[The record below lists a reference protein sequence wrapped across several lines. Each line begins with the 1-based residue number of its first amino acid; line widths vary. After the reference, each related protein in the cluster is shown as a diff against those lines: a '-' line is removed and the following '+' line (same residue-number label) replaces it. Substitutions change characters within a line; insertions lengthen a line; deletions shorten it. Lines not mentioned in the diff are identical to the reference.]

1 MRSRVRVGC
10 TAVLCVVSLVGCASQ
25 SGQEDAAS
33 VAVRFLDAA
42 GRGDTGT
49 ACALLTPRTRE
60 DLAVSDGQS
69 CEQSLPTDRL
79 GGAVKRADTW
89 SDWAL
94 VSTEDS
100 SVFLTEFDSGWLVSA
115 AGCQPNGDAPY
126 RCVVGG

>member
-1 MRSRVRVGC
+1 MRSCVPVGC
-10 TAVLCVVSLVGCASQ
+10 TAVVCVAVLASCTSQ

-33 VAVRFLDAA
+33 VAARFLDAA
-42 GRGDTGT
+42 GRGDTGA

-79 GGAVKRADTW
+79 GGSVKQVDTW

-94 VSTEDS
+94 VNTEDS

-115 AGCQPNGDAPY
+115 AGCQLNGDAPY